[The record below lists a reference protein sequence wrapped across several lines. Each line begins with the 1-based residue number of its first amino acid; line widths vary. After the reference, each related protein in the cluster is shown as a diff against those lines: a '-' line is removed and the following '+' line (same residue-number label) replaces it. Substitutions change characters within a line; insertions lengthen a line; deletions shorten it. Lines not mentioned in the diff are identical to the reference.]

1 MNERHKKM
9 IYDKKDFE
17 GLRRVGRLAADTLD
31 YITDF
36 VSAGIST
43 YDIDKIVAEYT
54 KKHNAICAPLHYHG
68 YPKNCCISVNDV
80 ICHGIPSKHEYLNDG
95 DIVNIDITTILDG
108 YYGDT
113 SRMFLIGNVSERAR
127 ELVDIT
133 YNSMMNAISICKPG
147 LKLSEIGKIIQ
158 TMCEREG
165 FSVVRDFCGHGTGKI
180 FHDEPQVLHYY
191 TKEAENTILKEG
203 MVFTIE
209 PMINTGDWQMYV
221 EDNDWTARTI
231 DGGLSAQFEHTIG
244 ITKNG
249 VEIFTKSQR
258 GLNKPP
264 YKK

>member
-1 MNERHKKM
+1 MK

-17 GLRRVGRLAADTLD
+17 GLRVVGELAADTLD

-36 VSAGIST
+36 VVAGVST
-43 YDIDKIVAEYT
+43 YDLDKLVAEFT
-54 KKHNAICAPLHYHG
+54 KKHGAICAPLGYIG
-68 YPKNCCISVNDV
+68 YPKNCCISINDV
-80 ICHGIPSKHEYLNDG
+80 ICHGIPNKHEYLNDG
-95 DIVNIDITTILDG
+95 DIVNIDVTSILNG

-113 SRMFLIGNVSERAR
+113 SRMYCVGNVSDKAR

-133 YNSMMNAISICKPG
+133 YNSMMNAISICRPG
-147 LKLSEIGKIIQ
+147 VKLSEIGKVIQ
-158 TMCEREG
+158 TMCEKQG
-165 FSVVRDFCGHGTGKI
+165 FSVVRDFCGHGTGQI

-191 TKEAENTILKEG
+191 AKENDNVILKEG

-209 PMINTGDWQMYV
+209 PMINTGTYDLYV
-221 EDNDWTARTI
+221 EDNDWTARTA

-249 VEIFTKSQR
+249 VEIFTKSKK

-264 YKK
+264 YNKK